1 MRRRLA
7 RQLGNALEAHQIILA
22 QKESLSQK
30 HSVLETQTGE
40 LRAAAADMEAQARA
54 LEAQTRE
61 LETTVEELRASE
73 LRQRRLADESAV
85 LARRLA
91 EAQRV
96 AKIGYWEIDSA
107 TGEVFW
113 SDEMYAIGGLDPSIR
128 PPPTDE
134 FIARVHPDD
143 RQRLMEVATRAI
155 ESSTEFTEHYRLAAL
170 DGTAGAWRSIQ
181 ANARLV
187 VNEQG
192 ERKLVGTVQ
201 DVTERVVLE
210 NQLRRSQK
218 MEAIGQL
225 AGGIAHDFNN
235 ILTVIDGYSSLLLS
249 NQPADSSQ
257 RTDIQEIRNA
267 TARASA
273 LTRQLLAFGRRQVL
287 QPRVLD
293 LNATIGGIENM
304 LRRLIGEH
312 IHVETRLQTGL
323 HLIKADPGQLEQ
335 VIVNL
340 IVNAR
345 DAMEDGGTLT
355 LETSNATLDVSD
367 DSSSSARQGRF
378 VVLSIADTGVGISPE
393 NLDRIYEPFF
403 TTKERGKGTGLGLS
417 TVLGIVEQS
426 GAQIRVT
433 TELGK
438 GTVFKLYFP
447 RTDAIES
454 TVTPRALAEAHGKG
468 SETILL
474 VEDDA
479 AVRHVAHASLTRAGY
494 TVIECTN
501 GVEALQRCA
510 DENLLI
516 DIVVTDMVMPAM
528 GGRELATKL
537 HKSRPDVPIL
547 FMSGYTRDAMIHSAA
562 LSPSESFLEKPFT
575 PGILTEKVRDA
586 LDASAVRRKA
596 R

>member
-1 MRRRLA
+1 MTTLDDGLATESYCCSAASYSSSVQSHWQSLCFRCGADSLGSSVMRSR
-7 RQLGNALEAHQIILA
+7 HITIILA

-54 LEAQTRE
+54 LEVQTRE

-113 SDEMYAIGGLDPSIR
+113 SDEMYAIGGLDPSIH

-134 FIARVHPDD
+134 FISRVHPDD
-143 RQRLMEVATRAI
+143 RQRLMEVANRAI

-170 DGTAGAWRSIQ
+170 DGAPGAWRSIQ

-235 ILTVIDGYSSLLLS
+235 LLTVIDGYSSLLLS
-249 NQPADSSQ
+249 NQPPDSSQ

-267 TARASA
+267 TAARVGTDATTAGVRSPTSFAAARARFERDDWRHRKHAAPLDRRAHSRRDA
-273 LTRQLLAFGRRQVL
+273 PPGWLAF
-287 QPRVLD
+287 D
-293 LNATIGGIENM
+293 
-304 LRRLIGEH
+304 
-312 IHVETRLQTGL
+312 
-323 HLIKADPGQLEQ
+323 
-335 VIVNL
+335 
-340 IVNAR
+340 
-345 DAMEDGGTLT
+345 
-355 LETSNATLDVSD
+355 
-367 DSSSSARQGRF
+367 QG
-378 VVLSIADTGVGISPE
+378 
-393 NLDRIYEPFF
+393 
-403 TTKERGKGTGLGLS
+403 
-417 TVLGIVEQS
+417 
-426 GAQIRVT
+426 
-433 TELGK
+433 
-438 GTVFKLYFP
+438 
-447 RTDAIES
+447 
-454 TVTPRALAEAHGKG
+454 
-468 SETILL
+468 
-474 VEDDA
+474 
-479 AVRHVAHASLTRAGY
+479 
-494 TVIECTN
+494 
-501 GVEALQRCA
+501 
-510 DENLLI
+510 
-516 DIVVTDMVMPAM
+516 
-528 GGRELATKL
+528 
-537 HKSRPDVPIL
+537 
-547 FMSGYTRDAMIHSAA
+547 
-562 LSPSESFLEKPFT
+562 
-575 PGILTEKVRDA
+575 
-586 LDASAVRRKA
+586 
-596 R
+596 